1 MAAKSDKKPI
11 KTIISDFW
19 KSEEQIPSAVREI
32 ASVLVTVGIIVA
44 ILFLG
49 CGTWP
54 AIVTIESESMV
65 PHMNVGDLV
74 LVVAADRLGPLQSM
88 AEGNVSGYQKYSMP
102 GDVIIYHPN
111 GNTDL
116 HPIIHRAMYWVEAG
130 PTNITYRE
138 MNKATR
144 QIETKQYV
152 APHAGYITKG
162 DNNPVIDQT
171 GFGGNYRGT
180 GSAIQPVK
188 KEWIVGKAV
197 YSVPYVGYL
206 PLNIGPVIV
215 IVIILMI
222 LQELYTRRKTS
233 DSQNKTHAKKK

>member
-1 MAAKSDKKPI
+1 MAAKSQKKPI
-11 KTIISDFW
+11 MAVISDFW

-65 PHMNVGDLV
+65 PHMDVGDLV
-74 LVVAADRLGPLQSM
+74 LVVAKDRLGPLQSM
-88 AEGNVSGYQKYSMP
+88 AQGEVSGYQKFSMP

-116 HPIIHRAMYWVEAG
+116 HPIIHRALYWTEAG
-130 PTNITYRE
+130 LTNITYRE
-138 MNKATR
+138 MNKATG
-144 QIETKQYV
+144 QIETKLYV

-171 GFGGNYRGT
+171 GFGNNYRGT
-180 GSAIQPVK
+180 GSSIQPVK
-188 KEWIVGKAV
+188 EEWIVGKAV
-197 YSVPYVGYL
+197 YSVPYIGYL

-215 IVIILMI
+215 IVIVLMI
-222 LQELYTRRKTS
+222 LQELYTKRKS
-233 DSQNKTHAKKK
+233 AKAPAKKK